1 MSSVYDDTRDATFC
15 ELYKIAIA
23 DPNVIVLSADTGAM
37 MFKEFA
43 KNIPDQFYNVGI
55 AEQNAISVA
64 AGLALA
70 GKHVFVFGISN
81 FVTLRCFEQI
91 KVDLCCMQLP
101 VTILGMGTGYSYS
114 SDGPTH
120 HMIEDMSIMRSL
132 PGMTIWCPS
141 DCTMTAELVHLAYHT
156 DTPSYIRTDKGP
168 LTHIYDNV
176 EHNFED
182 GFAVLKE
189 GKDLTIVATGIMTSR
204 ALSIVD
210 ELEKQQI
217 DAGLVDLYRIKP
229 VNTVKLIEIL
239 KSSTR
244 IVTLEENTVIGGIG
258 SIVREILADNEIFVP
273 VKVFGIPD
281 KYTME
286 VGSRDMLCS
295 LDGIDVS
302 TVSGTVLEWV
312 Q

>member
-15 ELYKIAIA
+15 ELYKIAIV

-91 KVDLCCMQLP
+91 KVNLCCMQLP

-141 DCTMTAELVHLAYHT
+141 DCTMTAELVHLAYQT

-176 EHNFED
+176 DHNFED
-182 GFAVLKE
+182 GFALLKE

-204 ALSIVD
+204 ALAIVD
-210 ELEKQQI
+210 ELERQQI

-229 VNTVKLIEIL
+229 VNTAKLIETL
-239 KSSTR
+239 KNSTR

-258 SIVREILADNEIFVP
+258 SIVREIMADNEIFVP

>member
-1 MSSVYDDTRDATFC
+1 MSSVYDDTRDATFG
-15 ELYKIAIA
+15 ELYKIATA
-23 DPNVIVLSADTGAM
+23 DPDVIVLSADTGAM

-43 KNIPDQFYNVGI
+43 RNIPDQFYNVGI
-55 AEQNAISVA
+55 AEQNAMSVA

-141 DCTMTAELVHLAYHT
+141 DCTMTAELVHLAYKT

-176 EHNFED
+176 DHNFED
-182 GFAVLKE
+182 GLAVLKE
-189 GKDLTIVATGIMTSR
+189 GENLMIVATGIMTSR
-204 ALSIVD
+204 ALMIVD
-210 ELEKQQI
+210 ELQRQQI

-229 VNTVKLIEIL
+229 LNTTKLINAL
-239 KSSTR
+239 KNSTR
-244 IVTLEENTVIGGIG
+244 IVTLEENTVLGGIG
-258 SIVREILADNEIFVP
+258 SIVREILADNEIFIP
-273 VKVFGIPD
+273 VKVFGVPD
-281 KYTME
+281 KYTMD

-295 LDGIDVS
+295 LDGIDVPA
-302 TVSGTVLEWV
+302 VSGTVLEWV

>member
-258 SIVREILADNEIFVP
+258 SIVREILADNEIFIP

-286 VGSRDMLCS
+286 VGSRDRLCS

>member
-141 DCTMTAELVHLAYHT
+141 DCTMTAELVHLAYQT

-176 EHNFED
+176 DHNFED
-182 GFAVLKE
+182 GFALLKE

-204 ALSIVD
+204 ALAIVD
-210 ELEKQQI
+210 ELERQQI

-229 VNTVKLIEIL
+229 VNTAKLIETL
-239 KSSTR
+239 KNSTR

-258 SIVREILADNEIFVP
+258 SIVREIMADNEIFVP